1 MAKSLGQIAY
11 EAAKQGG
18 QQNFGP
24 WNKAPQVVRD
34 VHEEMAQAIARVLLK
49 DQIKLKRK
57 LENLAKLVRRRRKLS
72 FKKSSTWNKKLSP
85 NNGVYKKFFEVM
97 EELNPQCLSAD
108 GFDEAIVGIAERCGQ
123 PALLV
128 YDRQKCIKILVDRD
142 GMTEEEAVE
151 YFDFNVSGAWVGEHT
166 PIWMDTLEG
175 Y

>member
-34 VHEEMAQAIARVLLK
+34 VHEEMAKAVARALLK
-49 DQIKLKRK
+49 KRPKRK
-57 LENLAKLVRRRRKLS
+57 LRFA
-72 FKKSSTWNKKLSP
+72 KSSTWNKSSP
-85 NNGVYKKFFEVM
+85 NNGIYKKFFEVM

-128 YDRQKCIKILVDRD
+128 YDRHKCIKILVRD

-166 PIWMDTLEG
+166 PIWMDTLDG